1 MLCITQLFTG
11 CLLAL
16 PPIIYYKLWRLTI
29 QIFLDYNV
37 IILHFCHARS
47 LLRYF
52 TVHWQMTIMMV
63 IYRHT
68 VIQCRA
74 CTLHARRRIQPRFHY
89 RRTNSY
95 MYIHPILQRTTV
107 IGDIRQIIRDNVSS
121 DDNAVRLSC
130 VDIGSHTKGI
140 VHSKRLADARLM

>member
-16 PPIIYYKLWRLTI
+16 PPIAYYKLWRQLFKFFLTI
-29 QIFLDYNV
+29 ISLFYIFLSRTQFATIFYGKL
-37 IILHFCHARS
+37 II
-47 LLRYF
+47 
-52 TVHWQMTIMMV
+52 TTTV
-63 IYRHT
+63 IYRPT

-74 CTLHARRRIQPRFHY
+74 CTLHARRKIQPRFHY

-140 VHSKRLADARLM
+140 VHSKRLADVRLM